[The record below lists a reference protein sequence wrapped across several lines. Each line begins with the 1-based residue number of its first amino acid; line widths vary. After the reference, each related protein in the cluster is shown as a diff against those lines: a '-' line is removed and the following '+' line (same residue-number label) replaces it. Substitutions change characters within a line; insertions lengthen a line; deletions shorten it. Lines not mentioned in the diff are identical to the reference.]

1 MAQNAR
7 KREGRTR
14 YYRTRTSSV
23 PTMDGGWVRG
33 DMFRVKATGVLVD
46 GGDMERGRV
55 ATRIHPTQAGRVTSC
70 FTRKHMQTPPTPV
83 HGMRDADTLAGRGR
97 GGRTRARWQDA
108 DKQRPYYGRGLGA
121 WGHVPR
127 KSDGCP
133 GRWRG
138 HGTWPGGNAH
148 PSHPGRPG
156 HVVFYAKTYA
166 NTTNARPWHAGRGHV
181 GGTRA
186 RWQDAGA
193 VAGRGRGGRTR
204 TSSVPTMDG
213 GWVRGDMFRVKAT
226 GVLVDGGD

>member
-1 MAQNAR
+1 MAGTWNVAGWQRASIPPR
-7 KREGRTR
+7 QAGSRRVLRENICKHHQRPSMACGTRTR
-14 YYRTRTSSV
+14 WRDAGAVAGRGRGGRTRTSSV

-108 DKQRPYYGRGLGA
+108 DKHRPYYGRGLGA

-133 GRWRG
+133 GRWR
-138 HGTWPGGNAH
+138 
-148 PSHPGRPG
+148 
-156 HVVFYAKTYA
+156 
-166 NTTNARPWHAGRGHV
+166 
-181 GGTRA
+181 
-186 RWQDAGA
+186 
-193 VAGRGRGGRTR
+193 
-204 TSSVPTMDG
+204 
-213 GWVRGDMFRVKAT
+213 
-226 GVLVDGGD
+226 

>member
-1 MAQNAR
+1 MAGTWNVAGWQRASIPPRQAGSRRVLREPRANTTNAR
-7 KREGRTR
+7 PWHAGRGHGGRTR
-14 YYRTRTSSV
+14 ARWQ
-23 PTMDGGWVRG
+23 D
-33 DMFRVKATGVLVD
+33 
-46 GGDMERGRV
+46 
-55 ATRIHPTQAGRVTSC
+55 AGTV
-70 FTRKHMQTPPTPV
+70 
-83 HGMRDADTLAGRGR
+83 AGRGH
-97 GGRTRARWQDA
+97 GGGTRARWQDA

-193 VAGRGRGGRTR
+193 VAGRGQAA
-204 TSSVPTMDG
+204 SLL
-213 GWVRGDMFRVKAT
+213 WT
-226 GVLVDGGD
+226 GVGCVGTCSA